1 MRLFSL
7 NQRLVNKFHTCTF
20 ATENE
25 AEERERTPFPFHL
38 HLLFCT
44 NGPASLEKEVKMVN
58 GSVIEIVENLVNGI
72 LEEMPGYFLV
82 QVRIKP
88 TNNIKVFLD
97 GDSGITIDT
106 CIKINRRLYTLVEE
120 KNIFPDGDFSL
131 EVSSPG
137 VGEPL
142 LMLRQYKKN
151 IGRYVKVE
159 SLPGVSLAEGSEQVP
174 VLEGEL
180 KAVNDEGIEL
190 ETITGKGKKTQVKQY
205 NILFSN
211 IKSTSVQIKF

>member
-1 MRLFSL
+1 
-7 NQRLVNKFHTCTF
+7 
-20 ATENE
+20 
-25 AEERERTPFPFHL
+25 
-38 HLLFCT
+38 
-44 NGPASLEKEVKMVN
+44 MVN
-58 GSVIEIVENLVNGI
+58 GSLIEDIEKLINGI

-97 GDSGITIDT
+97 GDNGITIEA
-106 CIKINRRLYTLVEE
+106 CIRINRRLYTIIEE
-120 KNIFPDGDFSL
+120 QNIFPEGDFSL

-142 LMLRQYKKN
+142 ILHRQYLKN
-151 IGRYVKVE
+151 IGRFIRVE
-159 SLPGVSLAEGSEQVP
+159 GLQGTSLVEGEPTPVT

-180 KAVNDEGIEL
+180 KAVNEQGIEL
-190 ETITGKGKKTQVKQY
+190 EIVTGKGKKAQVKQQRV
-205 NILFSN
+205 LFQH